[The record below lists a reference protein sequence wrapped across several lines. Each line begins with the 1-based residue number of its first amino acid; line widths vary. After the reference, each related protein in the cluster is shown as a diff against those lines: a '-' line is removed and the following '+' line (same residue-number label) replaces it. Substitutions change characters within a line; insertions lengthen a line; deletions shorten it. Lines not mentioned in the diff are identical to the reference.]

1 MSEDWITTTF
11 VRCLAEVKELS
22 RIAVDENRDRAFDA
36 TKHFMESAAI
46 QCKATG
52 LETAGMGTGKGREY
66 FQGEYEKQ
74 MNEELM
80 VKLADAAVL
89 GLARDFDEVKARL
102 RDEVVRMVGEEVH
115 LSYAN
120 QWRDEIFS
128 TAVPIKAASGGS
140 CRLGYSGKPR
150 VAVQFE
156 RLRADVTMK
165 MVREEVANAMDQ
177 HLEEASD
184 KMQRRF
190 EAAVD
195 GLKVDMCDRASVA
208 GMVEE
213 ARQEWSEGSTK
224 RFDEVSRALADV
236 HDRLQGHAQQL
247 RGEIT
252 SSQAKVLGV
261 LAETGDELAR
271 RIELQSSSPPQV
283 GGDTQSQL
291 SEEINKYV
299 GGSSFRASFEYHSFP
314 YLPSP
319 ASPQEGGVL
328 VERLSSSSAM
338 RALGLY
344 SSIDGAELRV
354 VAAERKLSVLEEKLT
369 DAENSLTSTI
379 SNVAE
384 ELDAATAENT
394 ESIAKLKE
402 SVGGLEDAIE
412 GTAGSLEASEGRLL
426 KEIGDKAGREEVEGL
441 LRRVKAEAKAPTGPP
456 VDTSAA
462 PELSEITT
470 QLERQLREGLEPLE
484 GNLKDLEART
494 EARMKGFN
502 VKMEDARKALEE
514 NTESIGN
521 RIDSLDLR
529 VSKLEVPSEKT
540 TGPSLDTSTNPVKDT
555 AFEEDIHELRR
566 RMIDVE
572 GLRSEVEVVRRD
584 FQEAARPLL
593 GLRLRGVK
601 LCSGPHDDDA
611 HWSFIYWLVS
621 SILIRFFFPVVPVHN
636 EGIVVDAGAPSENS
650 SSLMQQL
657 VETCLQWRSEIQKA
671 RTSMRE
677 QREGSEEV
685 QEALDDCR
693 DRVDALMRDVEAAV
707 GEISRWVAQRRPS
720 EETEIERMF
729 LRIHDEVIT
738 EKPLRL
744 VDAARDLCAELSR
757 IRPPVARPPSGAFT

>member
-1 MSEDWITTTF
+1 MTVKVQCLCEEQERQLRCFRNTLERHKDSQQMMVDEFRQAKDE
-11 VRCLAEVKELS
+11 CLAEVKELS

-36 TKHFMESAAI
+36 TKHFMQSAAI

-52 LETAGMGTGKGREY
+52 PGREY

-74 MNEELM
+74 MKEELM
-80 VKLADAAVL
+80 AKLADAAVQ

-102 RDEVVRMVGEEVH
+102 RDEVIRMVGEEVH
-115 LSYAN
+115 LSYAS
-120 QWRDEIFS
+120 QWRDEIFP
-128 TAVPIKAASGGS
+128 TAALTKATGDGS
-140 CRLGYSGKPR
+140 CRLG
-150 VAVQFE
+150 FE
-156 RLRADVTMK
+156 RLKADVTMK

-190 EAAVD
+190 EAAIG

-213 ARQEWSEGSTK
+213 ARQEWSEASTK

-271 RIELQSSSPPQV
+271 RIELQSSSSSPPQV

-291 SEEINKYV
+291 SGDINKLQISV
-299 GGSSFRASFEYHSFP
+299 
-314 YLPSP
+314 
-319 ASPQEGGVL
+319 
-328 VERLSSSSAM
+328 
-338 RALGLY
+338 
-344 SSIDGAELRV
+344 DGAELRV
-354 VAAERKLSVLEEKLT
+354 AAAERKLSVLEEKLI

-402 SVGGLEDAIE
+402 SVGGLEEAIE
-412 GTAGSLEASEGRLL
+412 GIAGSLEASEGRLL
-426 KEIGDKAGREEVEGL
+426 KEISDKAGREEVEGM

-456 VDTSAA
+456 VDVDTNSALR
-462 PELSEITT
+462 LSEITT
-470 QLERQLREGLEPLE
+470 QLEKHLQEALQPLE
-484 GNLKDLEART
+484 GNLQDLEART
-494 EARMKGFN
+494 KGRMESLS
-502 VKMEDARKALEE
+502 VKVEDGQKALEE
-514 NTESIGN
+514 NIKGVGN

-529 VSKLEVPSEKT
+529 VSQLEQPSQTT
-540 TGPSLDTSTNPVKDT
+540 TGPSREPSINPVKGT
-555 AFEEDIHELRR
+555 VVEEDIRELQR
-566 RMIDVE
+566 RMADVE

-584 FQEAARPLL
+584 VQEAARPLL
-593 GLRLRGVK
+593 
-601 LCSGPHDDDA
+601 A
-611 HWSFIYWLVS
+611 T
-621 SILIRFFFPVVPVHN
+621 
-636 EGIVVDAGAPSENS
+636 VVDAGAPSESS

-720 EETEIERMF
+720 EEAEIERMF
-729 LRIHDEVIT
+729 LTLHDEVIT

-757 IRPPVARPPSGAFT
+757 IRPAPAAAARPPSGAFT

>member
-1 MSEDWITTTF
+1 
-11 VRCLAEVKELS
+11 
-22 RIAVDENRDRAFDA
+22 
-36 TKHFMESAAI
+36 
-46 QCKATG
+46 
-52 LETAGMGTGKGREY
+52 
-66 FQGEYEKQ
+66 
-74 MNEELM
+74 
-80 VKLADAAVL
+80 
-89 GLARDFDEVKARL
+89 
-102 RDEVVRMVGEEVH
+102 
-115 LSYAN
+115 
-120 QWRDEIFS
+120 
-128 TAVPIKAASGGS
+128 
-140 CRLGYSGKPR
+140 
-150 VAVQFE
+150 
-156 RLRADVTMK
+156 
-165 MVREEVANAMDQ
+165 
-177 HLEEASD
+177 
-184 KMQRRF
+184 
-190 EAAVD
+190 
-195 GLKVDMCDRASVA
+195 
-208 GMVEE
+208 
-213 ARQEWSEGSTK
+213 
-224 RFDEVSRALADV
+224 
-236 HDRLQGHAQQL
+236 
-247 RGEIT
+247 
-252 SSQAKVLGV
+252 
-261 LAETGDELAR
+261 
-271 RIELQSSSPPQV
+271 
-283 GGDTQSQL
+283 
-291 SEEINKYV
+291 
-299 GGSSFRASFEYHSFP
+299 
-314 YLPSP
+314 
-319 ASPQEGGVL
+319 
-328 VERLSSSSAM
+328 
-338 RALGLY
+338 
-344 SSIDGAELRV
+344 
-354 VAAERKLSVLEEKLT
+354 
-369 DAENSLTSTI
+369 
-379 SNVAE
+379 
-384 ELDAATAENT
+384 AATAENT

-593 GLRLRGVK
+593 
-601 LCSGPHDDDA
+601 A
-611 HWSFIYWLVS
+611 T
-621 SILIRFFFPVVPVHN
+621 
-636 EGIVVDAGAPSENS
+636 VVDAGAPSENS

-757 IRPPVARPPSGAFT
+757 IRPPRLKIPRLPMDHGRRTSNLLSYLERIRDRARRDVTMGVTPDALRANAEERRRRAARRRERRIIARPAKHSEPIEIENSPRRENVALPEDEGPPIPLVTSTLSAAELEDLLEARTERIQPVKTVRDAAIAPAVLVEWRATVKELLSLVKEAEGNDVPEEELEELRQMVSVDLEENLISPLVAGVLGRLVDQEAAGLHKILLRSTAEAAHNISEDSVEASSLPEIEHLRMKYSVS

>member
-1 MSEDWITTTF
+1 MTVKVQCLCEEQERQLRCFRNTLERHKDSQQMMVDEFRQAKDE
-11 VRCLAEVKELS
+11 CLAEVKELS

-36 TKHFMESAAI
+36 TKHFMQSAAI
-46 QCKATG
+46 QC
-52 LETAGMGTGKGREY
+52 REY

-74 MNEELM
+74 MKEELM
-80 VKLADAAVL
+80 AKLADAAVQ

-102 RDEVVRMVGEEVH
+102 RDEVIRMVGEEVH
-115 LSYAN
+115 LSYAS
-120 QWRDEIFS
+120 QWRDEM
-128 TAVPIKAASGGS
+128 
-140 CRLGYSGKPR
+140 
-150 VAVQFE
+150 FE
-156 RLRADVTMK
+156 RLKADVTMK

-190 EAAVD
+190 EAAIG

-213 ARQEWSEGSTK
+213 ARQEWSEASTK

-271 RIELQSSSPPQV
+271 RIELQSSSSSPPQV

-291 SEEINKYV
+291 SGDINKLQISV
-299 GGSSFRASFEYHSFP
+299 
-314 YLPSP
+314 
-319 ASPQEGGVL
+319 
-328 VERLSSSSAM
+328 
-338 RALGLY
+338 
-344 SSIDGAELRV
+344 DGAELRV
-354 VAAERKLSVLEEKLT
+354 AAAERKLSVLEEKLI

-402 SVGGLEDAIE
+402 SVGGLEEAIE
-412 GTAGSLEASEGRLL
+412 GIAGSLEASEGRLL
-426 KEIGDKAGREEVEGL
+426 KEISDKAGREEVEGM

-456 VDTSAA
+456 VDVDTNSALR
-462 PELSEITT
+462 LSEITT
-470 QLERQLREGLEPLE
+470 QLEKHLQEALQPLE
-484 GNLKDLEART
+484 GNLQDLEART
-494 EARMKGFN
+494 KGRMESLS
-502 VKMEDARKALEE
+502 VKVEDGQKALEE
-514 NTESIGN
+514 NIKGVGN

-529 VSKLEVPSEKT
+529 VSQLEQPSQTT
-540 TGPSLDTSTNPVKDT
+540 TGPSREPSINPVKGT
-555 AFEEDIHELRR
+555 VVEEDIRELQR
-566 RMIDVE
+566 RMADVE

-584 FQEAARPLL
+584 VQEAARPLL
-593 GLRLRGVK
+593 
-601 LCSGPHDDDA
+601 A
-611 HWSFIYWLVS
+611 T
-621 SILIRFFFPVVPVHN
+621 
-636 EGIVVDAGAPSENS
+636 VVDAGAPSESS

-720 EETEIERMF
+720 EEAEIERMF
-729 LRIHDEVIT
+729 LTLHDEVIT

-757 IRPPVARPPSGAFT
+757 IRPAPAAAARPPSGAFT